1 MLIVAILGAIV
12 YIGCAILFQKKAQ
25 KESSSKSL
33 SKGMVL
39 KKTVALYAIV
49 LGAFLIMSVLL
60 LISYQLS
67 SFWGSRVLVFI
78 LAINLFIPLIS
89 LSIDD
94 QKNIGSA
101 LSKPS
106 ETDKFLTNRGKN
118 CSFKHAKKKSE
129 FWLFFLTFAIIIG
142 IARMVDENATFI
154 AVYNSK
160 HAENNQRTF

>member
-94 QKNIGSA
+94 
-101 LSKPS
+101 
-106 ETDKFLTNRGKN
+106 
-118 CSFKHAKKKSE
+118 
-129 FWLFFLTFAIIIG
+129 
-142 IARMVDENATFI
+142 
-154 AVYNSK
+154 
-160 HAENNQRTF
+160 